1 MRFKSYLTEARWQVE
16 SGITS
21 KLMDKNLQVQVMWKP
36 GQKEVKVQ
44 FQKLS
49 GGKNPPEFMGH
60 VMVPTKGMKS
70 KDFLKWVDK
79 DWKDIWGSVLKKRM
93 KSGSAA
99 MTHYDTMK

>member
-1 MRFKSYLTEARWQVE
+1 MKFKQYLNETKWQTE

-21 KLMDKNLQVQVMWKP
+21 RLMDKSLQVQVVWKP

-49 GGKNPPEFMGH
+49 GKNPPEFMGH

-70 KDFLKWVDK
+70 KDFLKHVEK
-79 DWKDIWGSVLKKRM
+79 GWKDMWGSVLKKRM